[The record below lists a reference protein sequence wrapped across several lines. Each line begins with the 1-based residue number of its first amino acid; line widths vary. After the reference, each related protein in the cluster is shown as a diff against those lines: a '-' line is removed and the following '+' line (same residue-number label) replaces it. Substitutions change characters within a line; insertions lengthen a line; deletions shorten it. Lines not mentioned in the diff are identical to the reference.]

1 MNKKLINISE
11 LSKLLNLKDEN
22 NRPSNHI
29 LRFWEKEFSLIKP
42 IILNGNRRFYDEKQV
57 EIIKFIKYLIR
68 DKGLTIKGAKKY
80 SNNKKKVDV
89 KVKNNIEN
97 EYFKENLKNKS
108 KNILDKIKKIKNYG

>member
-80 SNNKKKVDV
+80 LNNKKKVDV

-108 KNILDKIKKIKNYG
+108 KNILDKIKK

>member
-1 MNKKLINISE
+1 M
-11 LSKLLNLKDEN
+11 
-22 NRPSNHI
+22 
-29 LRFWEKEFSLIKP
+29 
-42 IILNGNRRFYDEKQV
+42 

-80 SNNKKKVDV
+80 LNNKKKVDV